1 MLFSL
6 GGMFQHLWSLPISM
20 SLTRPNHRT
29 NNQVCSTLIPH
40 THTSHTHT
48 QYTDTHTNNTCIPR
62 FTHTHMQHMYTTL
75 HTHTGTIQRHT
86 THAFHTHTDTHTE
99 HVYTLYTHTRT
110 HAQTGSSLRTGTLSF
125 LFRYPSPC
133 LRQGL
138 APGRYPTAAP
148 GSFFP
153 GLPDWSQVPS
163 CVLYVTLLIAIWVF
177 ALEQESCQFPAH
189 DPQCLLIST

>member
-48 QYTDTHTNNTCIPR
+48 HTHNTQTHTNNTCIPC

-75 HTHTGTIQRHT
+75 HTHTQAQYRDTQHMHFTHIQTHIQNMYT
-86 THAFHTHTDTHTE
+86 HFTHTHAHMHTCTDW
-99 HVYTLYTHTRT
+99 
-110 HAQTGSSLRTGTLSF
+110 F
-125 LFRYPSPC
+125 LLEDRDP
-133 LRQGL
+133 
-138 APGRYPTAAP
+138 
-148 GSFFP
+148 
-153 GLPDWSQVPS
+153 
-163 CVLYVTLLIAIWVF
+163 VF
-177 ALEQESCQFPAH
+177 LV
-189 DPQCLLIST
+189 LISQSLPQAGPGTW

>member
-48 QYTDTHTNNTCIPR
+48 QYTHTHTNNTCIPR

-75 HTHTGTIQRHT
+75 HTHTHRHNTETHDTMHFTHIQTHIQNMYT
-86 THAFHTHTDTHTE
+86 HFTHTHAHTHRLVPPWGQGPCLSCFDIP
-99 HVYTLYTHTRT
+99 V
-110 HAQTGSSLRTGTLSF
+110 HASGRAWHLVGIPLLPPGPSSLDLQTDLRSHPVCFMLLS
-125 LFRYPSPC
+125 
-133 LRQGL
+133 
-138 APGRYPTAAP
+138 
-148 GSFFP
+148 
-153 GLPDWSQVPS
+153 W
-163 CVLYVTLLIAIWVF
+163 
-177 ALEQESCQFPAH
+177 
-189 DPQCLLIST
+189 

>member
-1 MLFSL
+1 MLSSL

-29 NNQVCSTLIPH
+29 NNQIRSIL
-40 THTSHTHT
+40 TSHTHT
-48 QYTDTHTNNTCIPR
+48 HTHTIHR
-62 FTHTHMQHMYTTL
+62 HTYKQHMYTTL
-75 HTHTGTIQRHT
+75 HTHTHRHNTETHNTCISHTYRHT
-86 THAFHTHTDTHTE
+86 YRTCIHTLHTHTHTC
-99 HVYTLYTHTRT
+99 T

-125 LFRYPSPC
+125 LFWYPSPC
-133 LRQGL
+133 PRQGL

-153 GLPDWSQVPS
+153 GPPDWSQLPS
-163 CVLYVTLLIAIWVF
+163 CVLYVTLLIAVWVF

>member
-75 HTHTGTIQRHT
+75 HTHTQAQYRDTRH
-86 THAFHTHTDTHTE
+86 HAFHTHTDTHTE

-153 GLPDWSQVPS
+153 DLQTGLSSLPVCSI
-163 CVLYVTLLIAIWVF
+163 TLHVAV
-177 ALEQESCQFPAH
+177 
-189 DPQCLLIST
+189 

>member
-48 QYTDTHTNNTCIPR
+48 HTHTQYTDTHK
-62 FTHTHMQHMYTTL
+62 QHMYTMLHTYTHATHVYHTS

-110 HAQTGSSLRTGTLSF
+110 HAHMHRLVPPWGQG
-125 LFRYPSPC
+125 PC
-133 LRQGL
+133 LSCFDIPVL
-138 APGRYPTAAP
+138 APGRAWHLVGIPLLPP
-148 GSFFP
+148 GPSSLDLQT
-153 GLPDWSQVPS
+153 GLSSHPVCSMLPS
-163 CVLYVTLLIAIWVF
+163 M
-177 ALEQESCQFPAH
+177 
-189 DPQCLLIST
+189 